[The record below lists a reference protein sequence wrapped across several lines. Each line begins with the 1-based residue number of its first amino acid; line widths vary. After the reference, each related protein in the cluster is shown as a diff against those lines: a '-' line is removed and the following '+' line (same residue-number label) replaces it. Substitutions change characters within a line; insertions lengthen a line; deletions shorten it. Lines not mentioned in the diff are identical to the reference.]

1 MNKLK
6 QFSLVA
12 SSISDFYNHVLMTPM
27 NVNDKHTIN
36 KQANDNTQGETG
48 VE

>member
-6 QFSLVA
+6 QFSLVT
-12 SSISDFYNHVLMTPM
+12 SSISDFYNVLMTPM
-27 NVNDKHTIN
+27 NVNDKHAIN
-36 KQANDNTQGETG
+36 KQANDNTLGETG